1 MDSNAL
7 KRKKLHFIV
16 EENIPYMRGTLEPY
30 GTVEYLA
37 SDAIDHD
44 AAMRADALLVRTRT
58 RCDATLLSGTPVR
71 LVATATIGT
80 DHIDIPWC
88 RANGIRV
95 ANAPGCNAPAV
106 AQYVLTAL
114 ANLANR
120 PIHQYRMGI
129 VGVGHVGEIVRLWAA
144 SLGIDLMLCDPPRQ
158 RAEGGDQWHTLR
170 ELADSCDVITFHTPL
185 TKEGPDATFHMAD
198 REFFHACRRA
208 PIIINAARG
217 PVVDTEAI
225 IEAIKEGLIYQ
236 AVIDTWEG
244 EPNISRQ
251 LLELTSIATPHIAG
265 YSRQGKMRATR
276 AVLDALS
283 ETFALPPIPFTGERT
298 TPVLQRVNIP
308 QLLWSYDPY
317 ADDSALRRSP
327 DTFEALRNNYALRSE
342 PQRLRR

>member
-58 RCDATLLSGTPVR
+58 RCDAALLADTPVR

-80 DHIDIPWC
+80 DHIDLAWC
-88 RANGIRV
+88 EANGIRV

-106 AQYVLTAL
+106 AQYVLSAL

-120 PIHQYRMGI
+120 RIHQYRMGI
-129 VGVGHVGEIVRLWAA
+129 VGVGHVGRIVQQWAA
-144 SLGIDLMLCDPPRQ
+144 SLGIELMLCDPPRQ
-158 RAEGGDQWHTLR
+158 RAEGGDQWHTLT
-170 ELADSCDVITFHTPL
+170 ELAENCDVITFHTPL
-185 TKEGPDATFHMAD
+185 TKEGPDATYHMAG

-217 PVVDTEAI
+217 PVADTEAI
-225 IEAIKEGLIYQ
+225 IEAIKEGRIYQ

-244 EPNISRQ
+244 EPNISRE
-251 LLELTSIATPHIAG
+251 LLDITSIATPPIAG

-276 AVLDALS
+276 AVLDAVT
-283 ETFALPPIPFTGERT
+283 ETFSLPPIPFTGERP
-298 TPVLQRVNIP
+298 TPVLQHVNLP

-317 ADDSALRRSP
+317 ADDTALRHSP
-327 DTFEALRNNYALRSE
+327 ESFETLRNTYALRSE